1 MERLRRLT
9 ITIALCSVYSLLDCM
24 TVMTSYF
31 LMYVLH
37 YRILLELHFDVST
50 IIINNI
56 IVYYINNILYHI
68 FEMNFLSTWIRSL
81 IIKMFSKGIQD
92 NITEKLTIRMYV
104 YLKIQEGRL
113 ATSIFIHILY
123 MYILP
128 AVI

>member
-1 MERLRRLT
+1 
-9 ITIALCSVYSLLDCM
+9 
-24 TVMTSYF
+24 
-31 LMYVLH
+31 MYVLH